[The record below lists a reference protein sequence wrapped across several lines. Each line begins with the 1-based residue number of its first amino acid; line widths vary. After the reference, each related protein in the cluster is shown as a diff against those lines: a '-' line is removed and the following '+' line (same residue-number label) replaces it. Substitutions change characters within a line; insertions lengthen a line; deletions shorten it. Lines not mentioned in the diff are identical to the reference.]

1 MTTPDQ
7 SSIRLAPPLSA
18 RLAYSVGTVGFG
30 FFDAATRSF
39 LLLYYSQVLG
49 LSAALAGLAIGI
61 SLLFDA
67 VSDPVVGAISD
78 RTRSRLGRRH
88 PFMFAAIIPA
98 AILFICLWNPPNVS
112 DQRFLFAYLLGCA
125 ALSRMC
131 LSLFEIPAA
140 AILPEIIT
148 DYQDRTKL
156 MGWRYAAQFL
166 GGMIATLGGFSI
178 FFKANETYANGV
190 LNPDSYLPFSLFG
203 AAVIALF
210 LSLCAFGTWP
220 LMKRARP
227 AAEPEA
233 ARPSI
238 GAAFNAI
245 AQSFSNKSFRML
257 IIFSL
262 LTSLAFGMGTALAVY
277 VNTFYWGL
285 ASEQL
290 RLFSLFSPVSILLG
304 LAITHVVGRASD
316 KHVAAIGASFA
327 AIALITLPFVLRHFG
342 LLPENGDPQLIPFLL
357 VVNTLDLAMI
367 ISATILTSSMVA
379 DIVEDAELET
389 GRRDEGVFF
398 AVRNFAKNAVG
409 GAGVALAGLI
419 LSLTEFPP
427 KAKVGEVPQATVDQ
441 LVWTYLPVFV
451 LLLVIG
457 VLALSRYRIGRA
469 RHASNL
475 ERLAAL
481 RSPRLQVD

>member
-1 MTTPDQ
+1 MTTLDPH
-7 SSIRLAPPLSA
+7 SVRPAPPLLA

-61 SLLFDA
+61 SLMFDA
-67 VSDPVVGAISD
+67 ISDPIVGAISD

-98 AILFICLWNPPNVS
+98 ALLFLCLWNPPKLA
-112 DQRFLFAYLLGCA
+112 DQSLLFGYLLGCA

-140 AILPEIIT
+140 AILPEIIS
-148 DYQDRTKL
+148 DYQERTKL

-166 GGMIATLGGFSI
+166 GGMTATLGGFSI

-190 LNPDSYLPFSLFG
+190 LNPDAYGPFSLFG
-203 AAVIALF
+203 AAVIVAS
-210 LSLCAFGTWP
+210 LSLCAIGTWP
-220 LMKRARP
+220 LMRAAAP
-227 AAEPEA
+227 APVVDRAPL
-233 ARPSI
+233 SV
-238 GAAFNAI
+238 GSAFKAI
-245 AQSFSNKSFRML
+245 VGSFANPSFRML

-285 ASEQL
+285 VSEQMK
-290 RLFSLFSPVSILLG
+290 LFALLSPVSIV
-304 LAITHVVGRASD
+304 LALTLTHVVGRASD
-316 KHVAAIGASFA
+316 KHTAAIGVSFG
-327 AIALITLPFVLRHFG
+327 AIALIALPFILRSAGVL
-342 LLPENGDPQLIPFLL
+342 PANGDPRLLPILL

-379 DIVEDAELET
+379 DIVEDAELTT

-398 AVRNFAKNAVG
+398 SVRNFAKNAVG

-419 LSLTEFPP
+419 LSVTNFPP
-427 KAKVGEVPQATVDQ
+427 KAKVGEVPQATVDL

-451 LLLVIG
+451 LLLVVG
-457 VLALSRYRIGRA
+457 VLALSRYKISRA
-469 RHASNL
+469 RHADNL
-475 ERLAAL
+475 RKLSAL
-481 RSPRLQVD
+481 REPALK